1 MGFVNEKRGTLEYLT
16 SSAIHVPHCFSTR
29 LGGVSTGALESLNL
43 GTGRGDDPRN
53 VLQNYRILGEA
64 VGFAPEH
71 LVFARQI
78 HGDRVRPVSR
88 ENEGEGLFA
97 PAGEACDALITHTPG
112 VALAVFTAD
121 CTPIL
126 LWDRRTGAVGAAHA
140 GWRGTAGDIVG
151 KTVQAM
157 AQHYGTAPRDI
168 VAAIGPNIRSCC
180 FGTDGDVPE
189 AMECLLGA
197 EAKSHI
203 TQIGEK
209 FHVDLKGINRRLLE
223 RAGVEQI
230 DVSDECTAC
239 RTDRFWSHRVMG
251 QQRGSMAAIIVC
263 KGEDA
268 P

>member
-1 MGFVNEKRGTLEYLT
+1 
-16 SSAIHVPHCFSTR
+16 
-29 LGGVSTGALESLNL
+29 
-43 GTGRGDDPRN
+43 
-53 VLQNYRILGEA
+53 
-64 VGFAPEH
+64 
-71 LVFARQI
+71 
-78 HGDRVRPVSR
+78 
-88 ENEGEGLFA
+88 
-97 PAGEACDALITHTPG
+97 
-112 VALAVFTAD
+112 
-121 CTPIL
+121 
-126 LWDRRTGAVGAAHA
+126 
-140 GWRGTAGDIVG
+140 
-151 KTVQAM
+151 M

-168 VAAIGPNIRSCC
+168 AAAIGPNIGSCC
-180 FGTDGDVPE
+180 FETDGDVPE

-251 QQRGSMAAIIVC
+251 QQCTACRTDRFWSHRVMGQQRGSMAAIIVC

>member
-1 MGFVNEKRGTLEYLT
+1 MG
-16 SSAIHVPHCFSTR
+16 TR
-29 LGGVSTGALESLNL
+29 
-43 GTGRGDDPRN
+43 RGDDPRN
-53 VLQNYRILGEA
+53 VLQNYRILSEA
-64 VGFAPEH
+64 VGFVPEH

-78 HGDRVRPVSR
+78 HGDWVRPVSR

-168 VAAIGPNIRSCC
+168 AAAIGPNIGSCC
-180 FGTDGDVPE
+180 FETDWGC
-189 AMECLLGA
+189 AR
-197 EAKSHI
+197 SHGMLAGRRG
-203 TQIGEK
+203 QALCYPNREE

-263 KGEDA
+263 KGEGA